1 METPT
6 QRRFLVADGEA
17 WASSSDRC
25 RAAGRPY
32 TYFMGV
38 RVRKRRRGFTRVTSR
53 YQATIPRA
61 AAEAAGIQPGD
72 ELHIEAAGEGRLIV
86 TREDDP
92 VRALAALGERLGVH
106 YPAGYLEALRA
117 EWE

>member
-1 METPT
+1 MGTAT
-6 QRRFLVADGEA
+6 QRGVLVADGEA

-25 RAAGRPY
+25 HTADRPY
-32 TYFMGV
+32 TYFV
-38 RVRKRRRGFTRVTSR
+38 EIRVRKRRRGFTRVTSK

-72 ELHIEAAGEGRLIV
+72 ELHVEVAGEGRLIV

-106 YPAGYLEALRA
+106 YPDGYLEALRA